1 MTAPKRS
8 VVGAT
13 LVRPAAAAHVRRV
26 EGLQHSLISFSERAS
41 EREQSEQRARSGQR
55 SSSCQARS
63 RACGSRE
70 RSSSIEDFRAFN
82 IRPLPLRWAAAA
94 LAAAGAS
101 YSAGDPKPVPATAAC
116 ESDRDAEAAP
126 ASHAPADLKA
136 AAAAASSPAAPAAD
150 SCGGL
155 KAADASAA
163 AAAAAE
169 CDAKPQ
175 PVHVISLDPEEVS
188 LDIPD
193 SPGEPEEP
201 PAPLGAGPPLEE
213 LRALQLREARSVAQ
227 LAALLRLVAAG
238 EAAAR
243 RMDCAADGPA
253 GRALQLPVVQAAAGA
268 SELQK
273 LAAARQR
280 LRRLCERALSAFAE
294 TGAPGAEDLAD
305 LAGVKGAG
313 LADHDDLARLELVAA
328 ALAALE
334 AAAAAASPAQAE
346 ARRLSHE
353 AVVKPLSARLKE
365 IAKQAEAAGSWRAEA
380 AAYLAREALV
390 RASSDY
396 DRFGD
401 AVRRAKAAM
410 RVLEK
415 LYRAGK
421 LVAEGVASFGVTTVI
436 DAIFWIKEN
445 RGDAREALR
454 EMWSDVRTIAGADHP
469 KKAEAWFV
477 RARLVGT
484 LAERGRLE
492 ELRALLDAP
501 AMAEVARSRKLA
513 LALCAALVAVRPAS
527 QRRKDPTPTPSQAVE
542 RADDGGRAAAA
553 ADSAVKLLEA
563 CAEAAAGLKDG
574 AASLR
579 AAAAALAHVAAL
591 DSVGS
596 APAAALQALRRLAAL
611 EAARAAVEEA
621 AAHFSIGLEAGAGPA
636 RRLKPAARV
645 RGTAHPSS
653 GTAGRSAL
661 VLAALKAEEERNPEQ
676 RLSDVLSGAREEL
689 LDRYREEMES
699 DLYVPA
705 RAAAD
710 IDGRLAADE
719 GRRFDLDAALD
730 AFAASGA
737 APGGSTAG
745 HRVLL
750 LTGDSGCS
758 KTTSL
763 RRLHR
768 RLLEQ
773 WRPAAGSPFPV
784 LVSLPAVTVSEL
796 DLVEELVAKAGLH
809 DGDRELREALQQ
821 RVKLLALLDGFDETG
836 KSDALHILFPKLKS
850 WAARVVVACRAQYL
864 PSLGADPKSFFLL
877 DSIGAPKQVCEAWT
891 CPFNRDQIGA
901 YVGQWLAA
909 NPDPERGFDWYMK
922 QINTILGLLDIIRT
936 PFVLSIACKELPS
949 IDKKMQEKQKEGSV
963 RVLLRDVYDAFVA
976 GLFKREEEKRVGQGR
991 FKRFAVNCRN
1001 FCRALAILM
1010 DQLATTVL
1018 TVDLQ
1023 LSFGVLNLKKRHT
1036 DADETEP
1043 DPTAKAAMLLTS
1055 EKNQEFIKASP
1066 LKTVSEG
1073 DGKASY
1079 SFVHASLKEYF
1090 LADSILPYLDA
1101 RLAANTSAAAGSLRR
1116 PSATWM
1122 GSGAGVVGGLGRR
1135 LLVDDSAVMRFL
1147 ADRARSDP
1155 PFVEA
1160 LWECVRKSVQD
1171 DSQIALFAAA
1181 NAMTILN
1188 HAGTSFA
1195 GKELRGIRVP
1205 GADLFRLEAAGADLR
1220 GADLSGALLDD
1231 ANLAGADLRGADLTG
1246 CRLSVRPACEM
1257 DSAVLSVAVAR
1268 DGRYIVAGCS
1278 AGAVCFVDV
1287 ETNREV
1293 RRMQASDRYRR
1304 VLSVAL
1310 SADCTMLGWGGENA
1324 VVELWNFEDGTRDQP
1339 RILKLE
1345 GHTDWVI
1352 SVAFSPDGATLAS
1365 GSRDKTVRLW
1375 STADGT
1381 SLRTLKGHAKAV
1393 HSVAFSPD
1401 GAVLVSGGG
1410 DMAARLWSATD
1421 GTELRVLKP
1430 EERILGIQTAAFSS
1444 DGQTLAFGCLDGSV
1458 QLWSA
1463 ANGALLFSLKG
1474 HANSVSSVSFSP
1486 DGATLASGSDDRTVR
1501 LWRVADGTLVRVLGG
1516 HEARVTSVAFLPDG
1530 RSLMSGGYD
1539 ETVRFW
1545 GMHQADGHG
1554 ALLHVSRSGGHK
1566 GPVTA
1571 LVFTS
1576 DAKTLVSHGDS
1587 TIRFWSVAD
1596 GASHALNIIELE
1608 RHIDRIR
1615 SWVVSLSPDCKSLAL
1630 GTWRGN
1636 VRLYCAVDGALRC
1649 VFEGHKAKIHSVAF
1663 SPDGKMLASGSED
1676 GTARLWNTVDQVL
1689 LCILEG
1695 HALAFTCLAFS
1706 PDCTTLVSG
1715 SSDKTLRLWSVADG
1729 ATLGIFKG
1737 HTGGIISVAFSPDG
1751 KTLASGSY
1759 DGTARMWSV
1768 AKNNVLHVLGLYED
1782 NGVGQAVAFSPDGE
1796 TLASGGADGSVRLWS
1811 VASGALLHVLR
1822 GHMHMAGISAVAFA
1836 PDGKTLASGSDDRS
1850 IRLWSMAG
1858 AAPVS
1863 IRRLG
1868 AAMPFDPHGAIA
1880 DAATWAHET
1889 LRRVFAQGGGVGWLL
1904 DPPATCAPPAPS
1916 ISSPASASGCT
1927 AAGDDAPEGAQESN
1941 PCFGAALA

>member
-1 MTAPKRS
+1 MGCGCSKPKPRP
-8 VVGAT
+8 A
-13 LVRPAAAAHVRRV
+13 PAAAAAAPAVARDPKELAV
-26 EGLQHSLISFSERAS
+26 
-41 EREQSEQRARSGQR
+41 ARSNDTKAVAGE
-55 SSSCQARS
+55 SVCD
-63 RACGSRE
+63 E
-70 RSSSIEDFRAFN
+70 K
-82 IRPLPLRWAAAA
+82 AAVALAA
-94 LAAAGAS
+94 LASAS
-101 YSAGDPKPVPATAAC
+101 ASFCAGDPKRVPATAVC
-116 ESDRDAEAAP
+116 ELDRDSEAAP

-136 AAAAASSPAAPAAD
+136 AAASTPAAAAAD

-155 KAADASAA
+155 KAAAASAA

-175 PVHVISLDPEEVS
+175 PVHVTSLDPEEVS

-213 LRALQLREARSVAQ
+213 LRALQLREARSVVQ

-294 TGAPGAEDLAD
+294 TGAPGGEDLAD
-305 LAGVKGAG
+305 VCGLLAS
-313 LADHDDLARLELVAA
+313 ADPELCRELVNELIGRAKGA
-328 ALAALE
+328 ALANSGVLAALVGALGCLPQGAGAFTSADWRVLIDFCSE
-334 AAAAAASPAQAE
+334 QASAPLRSAASDRSAAE

-380 AAYLAREALV
+380 AAHLAREALV

-401 AVRRAKAAM
+401 AVRRAKAAV

-421 LVAEGVASFGVTTVI
+421 LVAEGVASFGVTTVL

-445 RGDAREALR
+445 RGEAREALR

-469 KKAEAWFV
+469 EKAEAWFV

-513 LALCAALVAVRPAS
+513 LALCAALVA
-527 QRRKDPTPTPSQAVE
+527 AVE
-542 RADDGGRAAAA
+542 RAGDGERGAAAA
-553 ADSAVKLLEA
+553 ESAVKLLEA

-596 APAAALQALRRLAAL
+596 APAAALQALCRLAAL
-611 EAARAAVEEA
+611 MSARASVEEA
-621 AAHFSIGLEAGAGPA
+621 AARFSIGLETGGGPT

-645 RGTAHPSS
+645 RGTAQPSS

-689 LDRYREEMES
+689 LDRYKEEMES

-784 LVSLPAVTVSEL
+784 LISLPAVTVSEL

-909 NPDPERGFDWYMK
+909 NPDPERDFDWYMK

-936 PFVLSIACKELPS
+936 PFVLSIACKELPY

-976 GLFKREEEKRVGQGR
+976 GLFKREEEKRAGQGR

-1043 DPTAKAAMLLTS
+1043 DPTAKAAALLTS

-1073 DGKASY
+1073 DGKTSY
-1079 SFVHASLKEYF
+1079 SFAHASLKEYF
-1090 LADSILPYLDA
+1090 VADSILPYLDA
-1101 RLAANTSAAAGSLRR
+1101 RLAADPSAAVGSLRR
-1116 PSATWM
+1116 TSATWM
-1122 GSGAGVVGGLGRR
+1122 GSGADVVGGLGRR

-1160 LWECVRKSVQD
+1160 LWECVRKSAQD
-1171 DSQIALFAAA
+1171 GSQSVLFAAA

-1195 GKELRGIRVP
+1195 GKELRGVRVP

-1220 GADLSGALLDD
+1220 GADLSGALLDE

-1246 CRLSVRPACEM
+1246 CRLSVRPTCEM
-1257 DSAVLSVAVAR
+1257 KSEVRSVAVVR
-1268 DGRYIVAGCS
+1268 DGRSVVAGCGD
-1278 AGAVCFVDV
+1278 GAVCFIDV
-1287 ETNREV
+1287 ETNCEV
-1293 RRMQASDRYRR
+1293 RRIQASDRP
-1304 VLSVAL
+1304 VKSFAL
-1310 SADCTMLGWGGENA
+1310 SADGTMLGWGGMNTI
-1324 VVELWNFEDGTRDQP
+1324 VELWNHEDGTQP

-1345 GHTDWVI
+1345 GHTDWVT

-1365 GSRDKTVRLW
+1365 GSYDTTVRLW
-1375 STADGT
+1375 SVADGA
-1381 SLRTLKGHAKAV
+1381 LLCTLKGHEDTV
-1393 HSVAFSPD
+1393 SSIAFSPD
-1401 GAVLVSGGG
+1401 GAVLVSGSIG
-1410 DMAARLWSATD
+1410 ATARLWSVAE
-1421 GTELRVLKP
+1421 GTELRVLTLQVS
-1430 EERILGIQTAAFSS
+1430 ITTAAFSS
-1444 DGQTLAFGCLDGSV
+1444 DGRTLAFGCDDGTV

-1463 ANGALLFSLKG
+1463 ANGALLFSL
-1474 HANSVSSVSFSP
+1474 
-1486 DGATLASGSDDRTVR
+1486 
-1501 LWRVADGTLVRVLGG
+1501 
-1516 HEARVTSVAFLPDG
+1516 
-1530 RSLMSGGYD
+1530 
-1539 ETVRFW
+1539 
-1545 GMHQADGHG
+1545 
-1554 ALLHVSRSGGHK
+1554 
-1566 GPVTA
+1566 
-1571 LVFTS
+1571 
-1576 DAKTLVSHGDS
+1576 
-1587 TIRFWSVAD
+1587 
-1596 GASHALNIIELE
+1596 
-1608 RHIDRIR
+1608 
-1615 SWVVSLSPDCKSLAL
+1615 
-1630 GTWRGN
+1630 
-1636 VRLYCAVDGALRC
+1636 
-1649 VFEGHKAKIHSVAF
+1649 EGHTASISSVAF
-1663 SPDGKMLASGSED
+1663 SPDSATLA
-1676 GTARLWNTVDQVL
+1676 
-1689 LCILEG
+1689 
-1695 HALAFTCLAFS
+1695 
-1706 PDCTTLVSG
+1706 SG
-1715 SSDKTLRLWSVADG
+1715 SSDKTLRLWRVADG
-1729 ATLGIFKG
+1729 TLLRALSG
-1737 HTGGIISVAFSPDG
+1737 HKESVKSVAFSPDG
-1751 KTLASGSY
+1751 RSLT
-1759 DGTARMWSV
+1759 
-1768 AKNNVLHVLGLYED
+1768 
-1782 NGVGQAVAFSPDGE
+1782 
-1796 TLASGGADGSVRLWS
+1796 SGGDDKTKSSEVVGIHI
-1811 VASGALLHVLR
+1811 GA
-1822 GHMHMAGISAVAFA
+1822 
-1836 PDGKTLASGSDDRS
+1836 
-1850 IRLWSMAG
+1850 
-1858 AAPVS
+1858 
-1863 IRRLG
+1863 
-1868 AAMPFDPHGAIA
+1868 
-1880 DAATWAHET
+1880 
-1889 LRRVFAQGGGVGWLL
+1889 
-1904 DPPATCAPPAPS
+1904 
-1916 ISSPASASGCT
+1916 
-1927 AAGDDAPEGAQESN
+1927 
-1941 PCFGAALA
+1941 

>member
-1 MTAPKRS
+1 MGCGCSKPKP
-8 VVGAT
+8 
-13 LVRPAAAAHVRRV
+13 RPAAAPAPAAAAPAVARDPK
-26 EGLQHSLISFSERAS
+26 ELAA
-41 EREQSEQRARSGQR
+41 ARSIDPK
-55 SSSCQARS
+55 AV
-63 RACGSRE
+63 ACESVCD
-70 RSSSIEDFRAFN
+70 SNAAAA
-82 IRPLPLRWAAAA
+82 PTAAA
-94 LAAAGAS
+94 LAAAGVS
-101 YSAGDPKPVPATAAC
+101 SAGDPKPVPATAAC

-136 AAAAASSPAAPAAD
+136 AAAAASTPACAAPAAD
-150 SCGGL
+150 SCSGL
-155 KAADASAA
+155 KVADASAA

-243 RMDCAADGPA
+243 RMDRAADGPA

-294 TGAPGAEDLAD
+294 TGAPSVEDLAD
-305 LAGVKGAG
+305 VCGLLASADPELCRELVNELIGRAKGAALANSGVLAALVGALGCLPQGAGAFTSADWRVLIDFCSEQLAGVKGAG
-313 LADHDDLARLELVAA
+313 LADHDDLARLELPRPPLCFAA
-328 ALAALE
+328 ADGSAV
-334 AAAAAASPAQAE
+334 E

-380 AAYLAREALV
+380 AAHLAREALV
-390 RASSDY
+390 RAGSDY

-401 AVRRAKAAM
+401 AVRRAKAAV

-421 LVAEGVASFGVTTVI
+421 LVAEGVASFGVTTVL

-445 RGDAREALR
+445 RGEAREALR
-454 EMWSDVRTIAGADHP
+454 EMWNDVRTIAGADNP

-542 RADDGGRAAAA
+542 RAGDGGRAAAA

-591 DSVGS
+591 DISS
-596 APAAALQALRRLAAL
+596 PSPAAALQALRRLAAL
-611 EAARAAVEEA
+611 ETARAAVVEA
-621 AAHFSIGLEAGAGPA
+621 AARLSIGLETGGGPT

-645 RGTAHPSS
+645 RGTAQPSS
-653 GTAGRSAL
+653 GTSGRSAL

-784 LVSLPAVTVSEL
+784 LISLPAVTVSEL

-809 DGDRELREALQQ
+809 DGDRELREALQH

-909 NPDPERGFDWYMK
+909 NPDPERDFDWYMK

-963 RVLLRDVYDAFVA
+963 RVLLRDVYDAFIA
-976 GLFKREEEKRVGQGR
+976 GLFRREEEKRAGQGR

-1010 DQLATTVL
+1010 DQQATTVL

-1023 LSFGVLNLKKRHT
+1023 LSFGVLNLRKRHT
-1036 DADETEP
+1036 DTHETEP
-1043 DPTAKAAMLLTS
+1043 DPTAKAAALITD

-1073 DGKASY
+1073 DGKTSY

-1090 LADSILPYLDA
+1090 VADSILPYLDA
-1101 RLAANTSAAAGSLRR
+1101 HLAANPSAAAASLRR
-1116 PSATWM
+1116 TSATWM
-1122 GSGAGVVGGLGRR
+1122 GGGADVVGGLGRR

-1160 LWECVRKSVQD
+1160 LWQCMSKSAQD
-1171 DSQIALFAAA
+1171 GSQSALFEAA

-1220 GADLSGALLDD
+1220 GADLSGALLDE

-1246 CRLSVRPACEM
+1246 CRLSVRPTCEM
-1257 DSAVLSVAVAR
+1257 KSEVRSVAVVR
-1268 DGRYIVAGCS
+1268 DGRSVVAGCGD
-1278 AGAVCFVDV
+1278 GAVCFIDV
-1287 ETNREV
+1287 ETNCEV
-1293 RRMQASDRYRR
+1293 RRIQASDRP
-1304 VLSVAL
+1304 VKSFAL
-1310 SADCTMLGWGGENA
+1310 SADGKTLGWGGMNT
-1324 VVELWNFEDGTRDQP
+1324 VVELWNHEDGTQP

-1345 GHTDWVI
+1345 GHTDWVT

-1365 GSRDKTVRLW
+1365 GSYDTTVRLW
-1375 STADGT
+1375 SVADGA
-1381 SLRTLKGHAKAV
+1381 LLCTLKGHEDTV
-1393 HSVAFSPD
+1393 SSVAFSPA
-1401 GAVLVSGGG
+1401 GAVLVSGSIG
-1410 DMAARLWSATD
+1410 ATARLWSVAE
-1421 GTELRVLKP
+1421 GTELRVLTLQVS
-1430 EERILGIQTAAFSS
+1430 ITAAAFSS
-1444 DGQTLAFGCLDGSV
+1444 DGRTLAFGCRNGSV

-1463 ANGALLFSLKG
+1463 ANGALLFSL
-1474 HANSVSSVSFSP
+1474 
-1486 DGATLASGSDDRTVR
+1486 
-1501 LWRVADGTLVRVLGG
+1501 
-1516 HEARVTSVAFLPDG
+1516 
-1530 RSLMSGGYD
+1530 
-1539 ETVRFW
+1539 
-1545 GMHQADGHG
+1545 
-1554 ALLHVSRSGGHK
+1554 
-1566 GPVTA
+1566 
-1571 LVFTS
+1571 
-1576 DAKTLVSHGDS
+1576 
-1587 TIRFWSVAD
+1587 
-1596 GASHALNIIELE
+1596 
-1608 RHIDRIR
+1608 
-1615 SWVVSLSPDCKSLAL
+1615 
-1630 GTWRGN
+1630 
-1636 VRLYCAVDGALRC
+1636 
-1649 VFEGHKAKIHSVAF
+1649 EGHTASISSVAF
-1663 SPDGKMLASGSED
+1663 SPDSATLA
-1676 GTARLWNTVDQVL
+1676 
-1689 LCILEG
+1689 
-1695 HALAFTCLAFS
+1695 
-1706 PDCTTLVSG
+1706 SG
-1715 SSDKTLRLWSVADG
+1715 SSDKTLRLWRVADG
-1729 ATLGIFKG
+1729 TLLRALSGHKESVKSVAFSPDGRSLTSGGDDKTVRFWSMHAADGHAALLRVSEGHRSLVKSLAFTSDAKELVSYGRSIRALGIFKG
-1737 HTGGIISVAFSPDG
+1737 HTSYIYSVAFSPDG
-1751 KTLASGSY
+1751 KILASGSH
-1759 DGTARMWSV
+1759 DRTVRMWSV
-1768 AKNNVLHVLGLYED
+1768 AKKEVLHVLED
-1782 NGVGQAVAFSPDGE
+1782 DTGIVMAVAFSQDSE
-1796 TLASGGADGSVRLWS
+1796 TLASGGADGAVRLWG
-1811 VASGALLHVLR
+1811 VASGAHLRVLR
-1822 GHMHMAGISAVAFA
+1822 GHTDIVSAVAFA
-1836 PDGKTLASGSDDRS
+1836 PDGKTLASGSHDES
-1850 IRLWSMAG
+1850 IRLWSVAG
-1858 AAPVS
+1858 GAPVS

-1880 DAATWAHET
+1880 DTATQAHEL

-1904 DPPATCAPPAPS
+1904 DPTATSTPPTSS
-1916 ISSPASASGCT
+1916 ISMPASAPGCT
-1927 AAGDDAPEGAQESN
+1927 GDDTPEGAQESN
-1941 PCFGAALA
+1941 PCFAAALT